1 MKRIF
6 LIAIIAGISGFLLTG
21 CSRNLSSTKTNYPE
35 ALQKEWKHSYEESA
49 AGVDIYRPADYKI
62 FTPSKF
68 RRVYNFKANGKCEY
82 LVLHPADAHY
92 MANGTWN
99 YNPET
104 RYIQIRDEKSEQVVL
119 LEVLEIGKDI
129 LKVQIVK

>member
-1 MKRIF
+1 MKNIIPF
-6 LIAIIAGISGFLLTG
+6 VGVAIIFGLILSGCATGISTMK
-21 CSRNLSSTKTNYPE
+21 NNYPS

-49 AGVDIYRPADYKI
+49 SGIEIYRPSDYKP
-62 FTPSKF
+62 FPPSMF
-68 RRVYNFKANGKCEY
+68 RQVYNFKADGRCEY

-92 MANGTWN
+92 MAKGTWN

-104 RYIQIRDEKSEQVVL
+104 HYVQIRNEKGEQVVL
-119 LEVLEIGKDI
+119 LEVLDVEKNI